1 MTFSIPSIITEIDDF
16 FIKILSAGLLTN
28 VRKMLGKKSSH
39 LHLGN
44 QSSALHVIK
53 FLYYKLY
60 ANIICYYIKAQMGTC
75 TLGHN

>member
-16 FIKILSAGLLTN
+16 FIKILSVRIINKCQKN
-28 VRKMLGKKSSH
+28 VRKNSSH

-44 QSSALHVIK
+44 QSSALHFIK

-60 ANIICYYIKAQMGTC
+60 AKIICYYIKAQMVIC
-75 TLGHN
+75 TLGCN